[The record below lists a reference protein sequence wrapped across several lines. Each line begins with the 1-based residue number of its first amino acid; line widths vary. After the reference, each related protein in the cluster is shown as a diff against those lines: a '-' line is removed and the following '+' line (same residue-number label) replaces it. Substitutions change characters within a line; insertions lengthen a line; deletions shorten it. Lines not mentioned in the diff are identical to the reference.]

1 MRYKV
6 LCGFRKECHP
16 LCLSES
22 ELPELDL
29 MKEWAFI
36 RLKKKK
42 GRGAFQA
49 EEKRKSKGTDACK
62 LITSFRHSEKS
73 GVLEIQGT
81 LD

>member
-36 RLKKKK
+36 RLKKK
-42 GRGAFQA
+42 R
-49 EEKRKSKGTDACK
+49 EEEHSKQK
-62 LITSFRHSEKS
+62 KKEKAKAQMHANS
-73 GVLEIQGT
+73 
-81 LD
+81 